1 MVKRSLLSLFMFVL
15 ASLSTAQE
23 CQVSGVVTALES
35 GAPIPFAKVIVEG
48 EKKSGTITDE
58 QGAFSLN
65 YACSDSLKLMVRH
78 PDFEPRTR
86 FYSGP
91 VDAKILIQLTTSKAI
106 KELEEVVVRGEG
118 KDANVS
124 GVQVGK
130 VQLKMKDAKKLPAFM
145 GEVDIIKTLQLT
157 PGVSSAAEGTQ
168 GFYVRGG
175 PPDQNLVLLDGTH
188 VYNASHLFGFFS
200 VFNVDAIEGVELIK
214 AGIPARYGGRLSSVL
229 KVNSYEGNK
238 EKWGVRGGVGL
249 LSSRLTVEGPLQK
262 NKGAIQL
269 SGRRT
274 YIDLITQPFIPDDG
288 NFNGT
293 GYYFYDLNAKID
305 YKLSDKDKLF
315 ISGYYGKDDFTFA
328 TNSGDFNVDM
338 PWGNAIGTVKWNH
351 VFNDEWLLTSSVGLT
366 DYQFAFQSGQ
376 DDFRVGISSGIR
388 DYSGEVNL
396 RFKPNPRHEFNAG
409 LNYVYHIFTPIS
421 ASADQGETDFD
432 LGEAQELL
440 SHESALYLSDDF
452 NVTENWKLYAGIR
465 YSTFQHV
472 GPFERNVPQNA
483 GNLDSTINYDKGAL
497 IANYGYWE
505 PRISTRFLIDEN
517 NSVKAGWNRNAQY
530 VHLANLSAVALPTDI
545 WFPSTD
551 LLKPQIGWQG
561 SIGYFR
567 NFQDHTYES
576 SVEIYYKSM
585 DNLVAFREGVLP
597 QDNAQ
602 ENTDQLLTQGEGYSV
617 GVEFF
622 LKKNWG
628 DFTGWIGYTLS
639 KTERRFEAIN
649 NNAYF
654 PAKYDRRHD
663 LSVVASYTF
672 NENWSMGTAF
682 VFATGNTITLPTSWY
697 LHDGDVQFEFQ
708 ERNASRLPAYHRL
721 DLSVTWNDRPTK
733 KVWND
738 QENDYEVIQKKWRHS
753 INFSIYNVYSR
764 QNPFFLYVQNQGNL
778 MENNFNLNVQQVSL
792 FPILP
797 SITWNFEM

>member
-1 MVKRSLLSLFMFVL
+1 M
-15 ASLSTAQE
+15 
-23 CQVSGVVTALES
+23 SGVVTALEN
-35 GAPIPFAKVIVEG
+35 GASIPFAKVIVEG
-48 EKKSGTITDE
+48 VKRSGTITNQ

-65 YACSDSLKLMVRH
+65 YACSDSIKLMVRH
-78 PDFEPRTR
+78 PDFEPWTR

-91 VDAKILIQLTTSKAI
+91 IDEKIAIQLTMSKTV

-118 KDANVS
+118 KDENVS

-229 KVNSYEGNK
+229 KVNAYEGNK

-288 NFNGT
+288 DFNGT

-328 TNSGDFNVDM
+328 TNSGDFSVDM

-351 VFNDEWLLTSSVGLT
+351 VFNEKWLLTSSVGLT
-366 DYQFAFQSGQ
+366 DYQFAFESGQ
-376 DDFRVGISSGIR
+376 DDFSVGINSGIR

-432 LGEAQELL
+432 LGEGQELL
-440 SHESALYLSDDF
+440 SHESAFYVSDDF

-472 GPFERNVPQNA
+472 GPFERNVPQSA
-483 GNLDSTINYDKGAL
+483 GNLDSTINYGKGEL

-505 PRISTRFLIDEN
+505 PRLSTRFLFDEN
-517 NSVKAGWNRNAQY
+517 NSIKAGWNRNAQY

-585 DNLVAFREGVLP
+585 NNLVAFREGVLP

-617 GVEFF
+617 GIEFF

-663 LSVVASYTF
+663 LSIVSSYELNKHWSLGAS
-672 NENWSMGTAF
+672 F

-697 LHDGDVQFEFQ
+697 LNDGDVQFEFQ

-721 DLSVTWNDRPTK
+721 DLSVTWSDQPTK
-733 KVWND
+733 KVWN
-738 QENDYEVIQKKWRHS
+738 ERKNEYEMIQKKWRHS
-753 INFSIYNVYSR
+753 FNFSVYNVYSR
-764 QNPFFLYVQNQGNL
+764 QNPFFLYVQNQGSL
-778 MENNFNLNVQQVSL
+778 MEGNFNLNVQQVSL

-797 SITWNFEM
+797 SITWNFEI